1 MIYPHKVH
9 ETDHKNFYM
18 KSKVQQGDELVVK
31 ALGERSRVV
40 LCNAA

>member
-1 MIYPHKVH
+1 MKQTIKS
-9 ETDHKNFYM
+9 FIW

-40 LCNAA
+40 LRNAA